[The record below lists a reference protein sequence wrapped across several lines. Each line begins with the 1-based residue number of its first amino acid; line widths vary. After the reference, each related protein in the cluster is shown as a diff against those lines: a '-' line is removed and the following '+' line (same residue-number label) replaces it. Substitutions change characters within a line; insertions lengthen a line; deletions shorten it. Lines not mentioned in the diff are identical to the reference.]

1 MPHAIY
7 VIYMVLAGLMGLLL
21 LSFGALGLWRTVQ
34 PQRLSLSQRLLVMP
48 VSLLSLIL
56 GSFMVFMAVDQEDVA
71 RMLVLPL
78 FGSIGLLLAIGGP
91 WLLLRSETPFR
102 IRIAAVIATPFGI
115 WMLVGTAGTII
126 SPTP

>member
-1 MPHAIY
+1 
-7 VIYMVLAGLMGLLL
+7 MVLAGLMGLLL

-91 WLLLRSETPFR
+91 WLLLRSETRSVSESRRSSRPR
-102 IRIAAVIATPFGI
+102 SGS
-115 WMLVGTAGTII
+115 GC
-126 SPTP
+126 S